1 VTRILAVCIRFW
13 AAGAYGAE
21 NVYTVGM
28 GISDSFKQ
36 TAEAA
41 KQFAPR
47 NLKRLANVRIATL
60 IEKEAARARHKIDGL
75 HEKYPSAQARELA
88 QRLIDDKKQLA
99 SMIGG
104 ISGVFG
110 VATLPLDL
118 LGMVYL
124 QISLLAEI
132 ATLFKV
138 SLKPER
144 EKNELLDLFGEAN
157 GIGPVKRASPK
168 LLGSLA
174 AMLLAKGG
182 LKTLGRAM
190 PLVAAPISAYLN
202 NKHIQ
207 KIGEEAVRFYDGWHK
222 AHEKSQK
229 ASGM

>member
-1 VTRILAVCIRFW
+1 
-13 AAGAYGAE
+13 
-21 NVYTVGM
+21 M
-28 GISDSFKQ
+28 GISERLKE
-36 TAEAA
+36 TAAAA
-41 KQFAPR
+41 KRFSPQ
-47 NLKRLANVRIATL
+47 NLRRLGNVKVGTL
-60 IEKEAARARHKIDGL
+60 LEKEAQRARVKIDGL
-75 HEKYPSAQARELA
+75 HERYPSAAPRELA

-99 SMIGG
+99 SMVGG

-124 QISLLAEI
+124 QLSLLSEI

-144 EKNELLDLFGEAN
+144 EKNELLDLFGETN

-168 LLGSLA
+168 LLGSLS
-174 AMLLAKGG
+174 AMLLTKGG
-182 LKTLGRAM
+182 LKTLSRAM

-207 KIGEEAVRFYDGWHK
+207 KVGEEAVRHYDGWHK
-222 AHEKSQK
+222 AHEKSQR